1 MKKYN
6 LLHKSIIAHE
16 NNRIHFKV
24 SGFMSLLKQ
33 YHRMIW
39 YTNIQELPNEQQGKK
54 LEKSYKTRDPLHHYN
69 HICLFWWVIHR
80 NLQK

>member
-16 NNRIHFKV
+16 NNRIHLKV

-54 LEKSYKTRDPLHHYN
+54 LEKEAAKLGIPCIIPITYA
-69 HICLFWWVIHR
+69 FFGG
-80 NLQK
+80 

>member
-54 LEKSYKTRDPLHHYN
+54 LEKEATKLGIPCIITITYA
-69 HICLFWWVIHR
+69 FFGG
-80 NLQK
+80 